1 VVAVTAGTDLRVGGD
16 RPPAHDRRIGVKQG
30 KMEFSPRKCLYAA
43 IILAAFA
50 ILSITLFGLLGRRS
64 IIGFA
69 LAVLFGVLI
78 GRWIR

>member
-1 VVAVTAGTDLRVGGD
+1 
-16 RPPAHDRRIGVKQG
+16 
-30 KMEFSPRKCLYAA
+30 MEFSPRKCLYAA

-50 ILSITLFGLLGRRS
+50 ILSITFFGLLGRRS

-69 LAVLFGVLI
+69 LAVLFGALI